1 MNRLSSVES
10 DTNDVKTMVC
20 TYPWDNCAGHV
31 YRCAQGIRRVVGMTS
46 IQAIMRNVG
55 SPDEVPYPGV
65 GVAHSSVEAPVMGVE
80 RRGGHVREDER
91 INRVT
96 GRNT

>member
-10 DTNDVKTMVC
+10 DTNDVKTTVC

-31 YRCAQGIRRVVGMTS
+31 YCCAQDIRRAVGMTS
-46 IQAIMRNVG
+46 IQAIVRNVG
-55 SPDEVPYPGV
+55 SPDEVSHPGV
-65 GVAHSSVEAPVMGVE
+65 GVAHSSAEAPVMGVE
-80 RRGGHVREDER
+80 RRGGHVREDGC
-91 INRVT
+91 INRET

>member
-65 GVAHSSVEAPVMGVE
+65 GVVMCVE